1 MTEQDTPTRRTLRAF
16 LFARNRIVPTIV
28 VHSGRTT
35 ENLGERTPRRL
46 AAKKYQ
52 LQQRIDRYGRP

>member
-1 MTEQDTPTRRTLRAF
+1 MNEKQPPTRRALRAF
-16 LFARNRIVPTIV
+16 LFSRERIVPPHV

-46 AAKKYQ
+46 AAKGFK